1 MTDLAQVEVSTVHGT
16 KIVRVS
22 GEIDLSNAARVRDA
36 IGAAVPDLPVVI
48 VDLRG
53 TEYLDSAGIAMLFR
67 LAERLSYNRQE
78 LQLVV
83 PPSAPIRAVLRL
95 TKLDQVIDVNDS
107 AD

>member
-1 MTDLAQVEVSTVHGT
+1 MEQARVVRSIEHGT
-16 KIVRVS
+16 EVVRIT
-22 GEIDLSNAARVRDA
+22 GEIDLSNAAQVRDA
-36 IGAAVPDLPVVI
+36 IGAALPDLPVV
-48 VDLRG
+48 VLDLTG

-83 PPSAPIRAVLRL
+83 PSDAPIRAVIRL
-95 TKLDQVIDVNDS
+95 TKLDQVISVKEA